1 MYPDTKAARDRW
13 VLAQRPAALLASRVT
28 AAGHGPSWFSEA
40 ETDAAGRSRDCL
52 TVLLRNPECPW
63 RCVFCDLWQ
72 HTAPRGQASEPIA
85 DQIRRA
91 LAGTEGQGRDWA
103 KLYNAGSFFDAGA
116 IPSAE
121 LPGIAELC
129 RPFAR
134 VIVECHPTLVRPP
147 VLAFRD
153 QIRPAQLEVALGL
166 ETAHPETL
174 AKLNKGI
181 TPDDFARAAGLLRN
195 GDVDVRAFV
204 LVRPPFLE
212 PAAGLDWVFRSL
224 EFAFAAGA
232 SVVSLIIITIGASI
246 LLRGLAT
253 LVWDKKIH
261 ALKPFSGD
269 TPIAFAGATLLPQSL
284 WVLGV
289 TLAIVLLLSWFL
301 LRLILYFL
309 LIIYFC
315 FLFWFGLLFHE
326 KNKKTI

>member
-72 HTAPRGQASEPIA
+72 HTAPRGQASEPIG

-91 LAGTEGQGRDWA
+91 LAETEGQGRDWA

-134 VIVECHPTLVRPP
+134 VIVECHPTLVRPA
-147 VLAFRD
+147 VFAFRD

-212 PAAGLDWVFRSL
+212 PATGLDWVFRSL

-232 SVVSLIIITIGASI
+232 SVISLIPTRLGNGA
-246 LLRGLAT
+246 LEALA
-253 LVWDKKIH
+253 
-261 ALKPFSGD
+261 A
-269 TPIAFAGATLLPQSL
+269 AGQFVPP
-284 WVLGV
+284 
-289 TLAIVLLLSWFL
+289 TLAELEAALEFG
-301 LRLILYFL
+301 LRLGRGRVFADLWELDRWAASETNFTARRNRL
-309 LIIYFC
+309 AEMNRRQVVLPAP
-315 FLFWFGLLFHE
+315 G
-326 KNKKTI
+326 T

>member
-72 HTAPRGQASEPIA
+72 HTTPRGQFTEPIA

-195 GDVDVRAFV
+195 GDVDIRAFV

-212 PAAGLDWVFRSL
+212 PATGLDWVFRSL

-232 SVVSLIIITIGASI
+232 SVISLIPTRLGNGA
-246 LLRGLAT
+246 LEALA
-253 LVWDKKIH
+253 
-261 ALKPFSGD
+261 A
-269 TPIAFAGATLLPQSL
+269 AGQFVPP
-284 WVLGV
+284 
-289 TLAIVLLLSWFL
+289 TLAELEAALEFG
-301 LRLILYFL
+301 LRLGRGRVFADLWELDRWAASETNFTARRNRL
-309 LIIYFC
+309 AEMNRRQVVLPAP
-315 FLFWFGLLFHE
+315 G
-326 KNKKTI
+326 T

>member
-72 HTAPRGQASEPIA
+72 HTAPRGQASEPIG

-91 LAGTEGQGRDWA
+91 LAETEGQGRDWA

-195 GDVDVRAFV
+195 GDVDIRAFV

-212 PAAGLDWVFRSL
+212 PATGLDWVFRSL

-232 SVVSLIIITIGASI
+232 SVISLIPTRLGNGA
-246 LLRGLAT
+246 LEALA
-253 LVWDKKIH
+253 
-261 ALKPFSGD
+261 A
-269 TPIAFAGATLLPQSL
+269 AGQFVPP
-284 WVLGV
+284 
-289 TLAIVLLLSWFL
+289 TLAELEAALEFG
-301 LRLILYFL
+301 LRLGRGRVFADLWELDRWAASETNFTARRNRL
-309 LIIYFC
+309 AEMNRRQVVLPAP
-315 FLFWFGLLFHE
+315 G
-326 KNKKTI
+326 T

>member
-1 MYPDTKAARDRW
+1 

-28 AAGHGPSWFSEA
+28 AAGHGPSWFSEP
-40 ETDAAGRSRDCL
+40 ETDAAGRSRDGL

-72 HTAPRGQASEPIA
+72 HTTPRGQATEPIA

-91 LAGTEGQGRDWA
+91 LAETEGRGRDWV

-116 IPSAE
+116 IPPAE
-121 LPGIAELC
+121 LPGLAELC

-134 VIVECHPTLVRPP
+134 VIVECHPTLVRPA
-147 VLAFRD
+147 VFAFRD
-153 QIRPAQLEVALGL
+153 QIRPARLEVALGL

-181 TPDDFARAAGLLRN
+181 APDDFARAAGFLRN

-232 SVVSLIIITIGASI
+232 SVVSLIPTRLGNGA
-246 LLRGLAT
+246 LEALA
-253 LVWDKKIH
+253 
-261 ALKPFSGD
+261 A
-269 TPIAFAGATLLPQSL
+269 AGQFVPP
-284 WVLGV
+284 
-289 TLAIVLLLSWFL
+289 TLAELEAALDFG
-301 LRLILYFL
+301 LRLGRGRVFADLWELDRWAATEINFTARRDRLAEMNRRQVVL
-309 LIIYFC
+309 PAP
-315 FLFWFGLLFHE
+315 GA
-326 KNKKTI
+326 

>member
-1 MYPDTKAARDRW
+1 MYPETKAARDRW
-13 VLAQRPAALLASRVT
+13 VLTQRPAALLASRVT
-28 AAGHGPSWFSEA
+28 AAGHGPSSFSEP

-72 HTAPRGQASEPIA
+72 HTTPRGQASEPIF

-91 LAGTEGQGRDWA
+91 IAETEGQGRDWA
-103 KLYNAGSFFDAGA
+103 KFYNAGSFFDAGA
-116 IPSAE
+116 IPPAE

-134 VIVECHPTLVRPP
+134 VIVECHPTLVRPS

-181 TPDDFARAAGLLRN
+181 TTDDFARAAGTLRN
-195 GDVDVRAFV
+195 AGVDVRAFV

-212 PAAGLDWVFRSL
+212 PVAALDWVFRSI
-224 EFAFAAGA
+224 EFAFGAGA
-232 SVVSLIIITIGASI
+232 SVVSLIPTRLGNGA
-246 LLRGLAT
+246 LEVLA
-253 LVWDKKIH
+253 VAGQFIPP
-261 ALKPFSGD
+261 ALAELEAALEFG
-269 TPIAFAGATLLPQSL
+269 
-284 WVLGV
+284 
-289 TLAIVLLLSWFL
+289 
-301 LRLILYFL
+301 LRLGRGRVFADLWELDRWAATETNFTARRDRL
-309 LIIYFC
+309 AEMNRRQVVLPAP
-315 FLFWFGLLFHE
+315 GV
-326 KNKKTI
+326 

>member
-1 MYPDTKAARDRW
+1 MYPETKTARDRW
-13 VLAQRPAALLASRVT
+13 VLAQRPVALLASRVT
-28 AAGHGPSWFSEA
+28 ATGHGPSWFSEP
-40 ETDAAGRSRDCL
+40 ETDADGRSRDCL
-52 TVLLRNPECPW
+52 TILLRNPECPW

-72 HTAPRGQASEPIA
+72 HTAPRGQITEPIA

-116 IPSAE
+116 ILSAE
-121 LPGIAELC
+121 LPGLAELC

-134 VIVECHPTLVRPP
+134 VIVECHPTLVRPA
-147 VLAFRD
+147 VFAFRD
-153 QIRPAQLEVALGL
+153 QIRPARLEVALGL

-181 TPDDFARAAGLLRN
+181 TPDDFARAAGVLRN

-232 SVVSLIIITIGASI
+232 SVVSLIPIRLGNGA
-246 LLRGLAT
+246 LEALA
-253 LVWDKKIH
+253 
-261 ALKPFSGD
+261 A
-269 TPIAFAGATLLPQSL
+269 AGQFVPP
-284 WVLGV
+284 
-289 TLAIVLLLSWFL
+289 TLAELEAALE
-301 LRLILYFL
+301 
-309 LIIYFC
+309 
-315 FLFWFGLLFHE
+315 FGLHLGRGRVFADLWE
-326 KNKKTI
+326 LDRWAATETNFTARRDRLAEMNRRQVVLPAPGA

>member
-72 HTAPRGQASEPIA
+72 HTAPRGQASEPIG

-91 LAGTEGQGRDWA
+91 LAETEGQGRDWA

-134 VIVECHPTLVRPP
+134 VIVECHPTLVRPA
-147 VLAFRD
+147 VFAFRD

-195 GDVDVRAFV
+195 GDVDIRAFV

-212 PAAGLDWVFRSL
+212 PATGLDWVFRSL

-232 SVVSLIIITIGASI
+232 SVISLIPTRLGNGA
-246 LLRGLAT
+246 LEALA
-253 LVWDKKIH
+253 
-261 ALKPFSGD
+261 A
-269 TPIAFAGATLLPQSL
+269 AGQFVPP
-284 WVLGV
+284 
-289 TLAIVLLLSWFL
+289 TLAELEAALEFG
-301 LRLILYFL
+301 LRLGRGRVFADLWELDRWAASETNFTARRNRL
-309 LIIYFC
+309 AEMNRRQVVLPAP
-315 FLFWFGLLFHE
+315 G
-326 KNKKTI
+326 T

>member
-72 HTAPRGQASEPIA
+72 HTAPRGQAAEPIG

-91 LAGTEGQGRDWA
+91 LAETEGQGRDWA

-134 VIVECHPTLVRPP
+134 VIVECHPTLVRPA
-147 VLAFRD
+147 VFAFRD

-195 GDVDVRAFV
+195 GDVDIRAFV

-212 PAAGLDWVFRSL
+212 PATGLDWVFRSL

-232 SVVSLIIITIGASI
+232 SVISLIPTRLGNGA
-246 LLRGLAT
+246 LEALA
-253 LVWDKKIH
+253 
-261 ALKPFSGD
+261 A
-269 TPIAFAGATLLPQSL
+269 AGQFVPP
-284 WVLGV
+284 
-289 TLAIVLLLSWFL
+289 TLAELEAALEFG
-301 LRLILYFL
+301 LRLGRGRVFADLWELDRWAASETNFTARRNRL
-309 LIIYFC
+309 AEMNRRQVVLPAP
-315 FLFWFGLLFHE
+315 G
-326 KNKKTI
+326 T